1 MAIACKYE
9 KSVIGRVNGFF
20 QTFGILLRVANQER
34 KTFLEILAIHA
45 NAL

>member
-1 MAIACKYE
+1 
-9 KSVIGRVNGFF
+9 VIGRVNGFF
-20 QTFGILLRVANQER
+20 QTFGISLRVANQER